1 MQAHF
6 LLNALVMNEYL
17 QSFFSIQMNV
27 SSECIDACSFH
38 LDMDNIMDRPEC
50 MNDFEKLMKCAAD
63 GSGKLETKNLAH
75 TVDLRCIVTYSIFFQ
90 FLQTVLKVCSVL

>member
-1 MQAHF
+1 M
-6 LLNALVMNEYL
+6 L
-17 QSFFSIQMNV
+17 FSWDAFRDNFSMQMNV

-63 GSGKLETKNLAH
+63 GSGKLEIESL
-75 TVDLRCIVTYSIFFQ
+75 VYIFICPYIWFE
-90 FLQTVLKVCSVL
+90 S

>member
-1 MQAHF
+1 
-6 LLNALVMNEYL
+6 
-17 QSFFSIQMNV
+17 MNV

-63 GSGKLETKNLAH
+63 GSGKQETYILQAVVNALAH
-75 TVDLRCIVTYSIFFQ
+75 YHFFFN
-90 FLQTVLKVCSVL
+90 FLEQTG